1 MFFQRWKFIVSRAEL
16 TYLELQAQVDFRQ
29 LEELRIDATV
39 LDAQVLKDMKAHL
52 PDCVVR

>member
-16 TYLELQAQVDFRQ
+16 TYLELQAQDDFRQ